1 LPRIPVALLQVNRQ
15 GIPQSKARVSG
26 GLKKYA
32 FIDALR
38 GYAIL
43 GVLMVHSAQFVAPRH
58 ALLRTLMAGGGR
70 GVQLFYIAS
79 ALTLCLSWRFRCA
92 QETHTARNFYIR
104 RFFRIAPMFYI
115 GIVLYSLLNGT
126 AASYWAPNGIKWW
139 FVLLTALFLHGF
151 HPETM
156 DSVVP
161 GGWSIAVEMT
171 FYAILPLLMK
181 YVKSIPSSVAFL
193 ALSLVLCKLSA
204 VIYYDIFAGYY
215 PADQQYLVSSFLF
228 QNFFGQLPVFA
239 IGLLACFVFENE
251 GGLKRRVIIFDGVFG
266 LIVLLQLAVLLRL
279 HVNFLSNYVVFSGI
293 FALGALNM
301 AVFPTALLVNGFI
314 AFIGEISFSMYLI
327 HFAVIHFL
335 SRIGF
340 TALFKPGDLSSLGY
354 YLCVVGVSI
363 VASRILYATVET
375 RGIALGKHI
384 IKRLHASDGADGGK
398 QLAHT
403 RYAREL
409 E

>member
-1 LPRIPVALLQVNRQ
+1 MPRIAVALAAVNPQ
-15 GIPQSKARVSG
+15 GNPPTKTRASS

-58 ALLRTLMAGGGR
+58 GLLRTVMAGGGR

-79 ALTLCLSWRFRCA
+79 ALTLCLSWRFRRTR
-92 QETHTARNFYIR
+92 ESHSTRNFYIR

-115 GIVLYSLLNGT
+115 GIVLYTLVNGT

-171 FYAILPLLMK
+171 FYSILPLLMK

-193 ALSLVLCKLSA
+193 ALSLVLCKMSA
-204 VIYYDIFAGYY
+204 MIYYQIFAGSY

-251 GGLKRRVIIFDGVFG
+251 GALKRRVITFDCVFG
-266 LIVLLQLAVLLRL
+266 LIVLLQGAILLRF
-279 HVNFLSNYVVFSGI
+279 HVNFLSNYIVFSGI
-293 FALGALNM
+293 FALFALNL
-301 AVFPTALLVNGFI
+301 AVFPIALLVNGFI
-314 AFIGEISFSMYLI
+314 SLIGEISFSMYLI
-327 HFAVIHFL
+327 HFAVIYFF
-335 SRIGF
+335 SAIGF
-340 TALFKPGDLSSLGY
+340 TALFKPGDLASLGY

-375 RGIALGKHI
+375 PGIAFGKHI
-384 IKRLHASDGADGGK
+384 IKKLEDSGKHSAHA
-398 QLAHT
+398 
-403 RYAREL
+403 RYARSL
-409 E
+409 D